1 MIVQSPYPYLR
12 EDCKNV
18 SNFTNKNSFNNFC
31 SGMFAC
37 SLSRKFS
44 RCKKNEV
51 RIMEIYKEMEYPPG
65 TQVEKHKLEK
75 REERRWIV
83 VNCRSSLPPQ
93 DVIAFYDRL
102 FLYRGGEKHL
112 SETHRKIEYDYYI
125 EDYIVVI
132 SSLEK
137 GTFRISI
144 HLKRF

>member
-1 MIVQSPYPYLR
+1 MSLTLQTKIFLIIFVLVCLHAVYLENSP
-12 EDCKNV
+12 D
-18 SNFTNKNSFNNFC
+18 
-31 SGMFAC
+31 A
-37 SLSRKFS
+37 
-44 RCKKNEV
+44 KKNEV